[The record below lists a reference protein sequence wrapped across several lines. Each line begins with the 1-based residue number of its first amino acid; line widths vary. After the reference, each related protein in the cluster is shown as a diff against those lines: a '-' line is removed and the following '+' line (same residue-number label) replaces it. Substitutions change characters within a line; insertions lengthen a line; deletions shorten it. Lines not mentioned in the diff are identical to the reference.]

1 MTKILVMS
9 RHGDVT
15 WIGVR
20 MIRLNHQYYATWHS
34 YCRTMRPYAHKKSP
48 EVTMDERG
56 YVTQALFDRLRD
68 DGVAFRV
75 LNEDV
80 EIAVPRDILA
90 DMPRRVARFAQ
101 DFDLALVQLGRAE
114 PQSWQLLLAWSDD
127 IGRPSFLPI
136 RVIADY
142 CRAGRRLL
150 RAEELLPGAPDALFI
165 YGLLEA
171 VEQGAID
178 EARAAGLSG
187 QWAAD
192 PRGAIER
199 VGRYWRTRRDIRLI
213 AQAAKHGGWDAV
225 RAELPRLR
233 RALRRA
239 VWPEAFPLA
248 SKLGVFLENLMH
260 PVAARVAF
268 VGPESTQLRERVE
281 RDLAPAAI
289 STVAPGKARGAEIGV
304 AVDPPDGLR
313 HRFQELITVDKAQA
327 LPAAAAQVER
337 AVLRWLE
344 CRVERRHPDAVVG
357 GNPLAAR
364 LLQFARRHRV
374 PGLSDF
380 METLLNCSIAC
391 QVRSPILMPHPYGI
405 VIHRNAV
412 LGSRVTLMHQVT
424 IGAKRPADPAAP
436 VIEDNVFVGAGARIL
451 GAVRVGRGATVG
463 ANAVVTLD
471 VPSHCTVVGVNR
483 ILGGA
488 AVVRQRQ
495 ADHAAVVNT

>member
-1 MTKILVMS
+1 MPIAGEPRFDDPNGL
-9 RHGDVT
+9 
-15 WIGVR
+15 
-20 MIRLNHQYYATWHS
+20 
-34 YCRTMRPYAHKKSP
+34 
-48 EVTMDERG
+48 MDERA
-56 YVTQALFDRLRD
+56 YVAQAFFDRLRD

-75 LNEDV
+75 LAEAG
-80 EIAVPRDILA
+80 EIAVARATLA
-90 DMPRRVARFAQ
+90 GMPRRIARFAQ
-101 DFDLALVQLGRAE
+101 DFDLALVQLARAE

-136 RVIADY
+136 RVVADY
-142 CRAGRRLL
+142 CRGGRRLL
-150 RAEELLPGAPDALFI
+150 RAEDLLPGAPDALFI

-171 VEQGAID
+171 VERGAID
-178 EARAAGLSG
+178 EARAAWLSG

-199 VGRYWRTRRDIRLI
+199 VGRYWRTRRDIRLV
-213 AQAAKHGGWDAV
+213 AQAAKHGSWEAM

-239 VWPEAFPLA
+239 VWPEAGPLA
-248 SKLGVFLENLMH
+248 AKLGVLLENLMY

-268 VGPESTQLRERVE
+268 VGPESAQLRERIE
-281 RDLAPAAI
+281 RDLAPAAV
-289 STVAPGKARGAEIGV
+289 STVAPEKARRAGVGV
-304 AVDPPDGLR
+304 AVDPPEGLR

-327 LPAAAAQVER
+327 LPAAAANVER
-337 AVLRWLE
+337 ALLRWLE

-364 LLQFARRHRV
+364 LLQFACRHRV

-380 METLLNCSIAC
+380 METLLNCRIAC
-391 QVRSPILMPHPYGI
+391 PVRSPVLMPHPYGI

-424 IGAKRPADPAAP
+424 IGAKHPADPAAP
-436 VIEDNVFVGAGARIL
+436 VIEDNVFVGAGAKIL

-495 ADHAAVVNT
+495 AEHAAVVNT